1 MKSRVSF
8 LFFFLFFFFFAYPAG
23 NCPLADNLA
32 ALSSGHTRDG
42 NANRNDRNVGITTIT
57 HVDSRITERM
67 QLRRSLSFAFCF
79 VVLLVSA
86 TCPTKSRRPFR
97 LSCLL
102 FSRRVNPLA
111 KGKNSL

>member
-8 LFFFLFFFFFAYPAG
+8 LFGFFFFAYPAG
-23 NCPLADNLA
+23 NCPLPDNLA

-42 NANRNDRNVGITTIT
+42 NANRNDRNVGITTVT
-57 HVDSRITERM
+57 HVDSRLGGYRM

-79 VVLLVSA
+79 VVLLLLSA

-102 FSRRVNPLA
+102 FSRRVNPLE
-111 KGKNSL
+111 KEKNSL